1 MASFAQKAPNIVRG
15 AALAASFAVLAHAQD
30 DDLGI
35 PSHIQMQDQAQA
47 PPVEVAVNTTS
58 GDYAL
63 VVDGIEWVASSSQAS
78 PPTLNGHHLE
88 LSRSTATNGTDRF
101 GAYTRV
107 ALEWTSA
114 AHPSGASAGSNHSS
128 QPKVLLVT
136 TYSTYVSIRILSSSC
151 RGGSWL
157 PTAPPPILLGL
168 GGLVGGESSS
178 SHHRLHEVMQSWCRP
193 VLLLLTLTVRY
204 ATNVLSIHALALMT
218 LRPVVA
224 TQDAAAG
231 LVLLTQTFPSG
242 YVAPPPAPPPPPS
255 TCGQVVAG
263 ADQVGGGMF
272 MKLNV
277 SSMAECC
284 SACLLHNNRTTTTT
298 CDAGVLLLPR
308 PPFVSFLASIRQ
320 HGVLL
325 LTLLG
330 VVRMLC

>member
-1 MASFAQKAPNIVRG
+1 MRVLVEYCVLIHCVSESPYSYVELGLARWGSSPFSWRIRPQSHLDFGLENDELSWGSGLIIIINVANESINFISLCSATMASFAQKAPNIVRG

-35 PSHIQMQDQAQA
+35 PSHIQTQDQAQA

-168 GGLVGGESSS
+168 GGLMGGVIIITSS
-178 SHHRLHEVMQSWCRP
+178 P
-193 VLLLLTLTVRY
+193 T
-204 ATNVLSIHALALMT
+204 
-218 LRPVVA
+218 
-224 TQDAAAG
+224 
-231 LVLLTQTFPSG
+231 
-242 YVAPPPAPPPPPS
+242 
-255 TCGQVVAG
+255 
-263 ADQVGGGMF
+263 
-272 MKLNV
+272 
-277 SSMAECC
+277 
-284 SACLLHNNRTTTTT
+284 
-298 CDAGVLLLPR
+298 
-308 PPFVSFLASIRQ
+308 
-320 HGVLL
+320 
-325 LTLLG
+325 
-330 VVRMLC
+330 